1 MRVFLDI
8 SVRLYIEEK
17 GWEKE
22 IAKSKNNSF
31 QDVTLHKRLAFI
43 KDKLPKCEEKTI
55 IERLLNLSNEYSL
68 DVLNGYVHS
77 SKTHYELKQFVNGFW
92 DFMFPL
98 FRMMLDI
105 RESSS
110 SIEGNTNPNL

>member
-22 IAKSKNNSF
+22 IAKCINNSF
-31 QDVTLHKRLAFI
+31 QDATLHKRLAYI

-55 IERLLNLSNEYSL
+55 IERLL
-68 DVLNGYVHS
+68 LNGYVHS

-110 SIEGNTNPNL
+110 SIEENTNPNL